1 MRERIINQSLRIAL
15 TGLGTINDALCQ
27 NASIRPVHLRLGAT
41 RLLDRFSR
49 RFERRRE

>member
-27 NASIRPVHLRLGAT
+27 N
-41 RLLDRFSR
+41 FSR
-49 RFERRRE
+49 R